1 MVEAPRVKVRWE
13 GRGEHERGEQMV
25 VAEIKEAEDQKGG
38 RRMVSSSS
46 FWVSFRW
53 ERYREPT
60 L

>member
-1 MVEAPRVKVRWE
+1 
-13 GRGEHERGEQMV
+13 MV